1 MGKELIL
8 ARRYNGW
15 MPQFSAAQQRA
26 IDTLASDLEHIFGA
40 RLQSLVAYP
49 GHQADGSVHSCAIV
63 DGLGF
68 RDLVA
73 CLPQTEGWHHRGIA
87 VPLML
92 ASGELERTIDIFPL
106 EYSTILADYQVVRGP
121 DPFQGVSI
129 PIEDI
134 RRATEG
140 QAKSHLIHLR
150 EAFLESHGETTRIG
164 RLIASSAAPLR
175 ALLTN
180 IARLPA
186 EASAKAGLPDS
197 GAGTMAAA
205 TPSDEALA
213 KMAEARL
220 GVSASLVREVLVSSG
235 AGHST
240 IADPSAL
247 LAHYIDAARKIWE
260 YVDRWRS

>member
-1 MGKELIL
+1 MSD
-8 ARRYNGW
+8 
-15 MPQFSAAQQRA
+15 FSAAQQRA
-26 IDTLASDLEHIFGA
+26 IDALARDLDHIFGA

-49 GHQADGSVHSCAIV
+49 GNQADGSVHSCAIV
-63 DGLGF
+63 DGLVF

-73 CLPQTEGWHHRGIA
+73 CLPQTESWHRRGIA

-92 ASGELERTIDIFPL
+92 ASGELERTVDIFPL
-106 EYSTILADYQVVRGP
+106 EYSSILADYAVVRGV
-121 DPFQGVSI
+121 DPFQGISI
-129 PIEDI
+129 PAEDV

-180 IARLPA
+180 IARLH
-186 EASAKAGLPDS
+186 D
-197 GAGTMAAA
+197 GAPTE
-205 TPSDEALA
+205 TLSDQALA
-213 KMAEARL
+213 TMTETRM
-220 GVSASLVREVLVSSG
+220 GISATLIREILASSG
-235 AGHST
+235 GGQST

-247 LAHYIDAARKIWE
+247 LARYIEAAQKIWE

>member
-1 MGKELIL
+1 MSD
-8 ARRYNGW
+8 
-15 MPQFSAAQQRA
+15 FSAAQQKA
-26 IDTLASDLEHIFGA
+26 IDALARDLDHIFGA

-49 GHQADGSVHSCAIV
+49 GNQADGSVHSCAIV
-63 DGLGF
+63 DGLVF
-68 RDLVA
+68 RDLVS
-73 CLPQTEGWHHRGIA
+73 CLPQTESWHRRGIA

-92 ASGELERTIDIFPL
+92 ASGELERTLDIFPL
-106 EYSTILADYQVVRGP
+106 EYSSILADYLVVRGA
-121 DPFQGVSI
+121 DPFQGISI
-129 PIEDI
+129 PVEDV

-180 IARLPA
+180 IARLN
-186 EASAKAGLPDS
+186 D
-197 GAGTMAAA
+197 GAPTE
-205 TPSDEALA
+205 TVSDQALA
-213 KMAEARL
+213 TLAEARM
-220 GVSASLVREVLVSSG
+220 GISATLIREILASSG
-235 AGHST
+235 GGHST

-247 LAHYIDAARKIWE
+247 LARYIEAAQKIWE

>member
-1 MGKELIL
+1 MPHFSAPQQKAIDAL
-8 ARRYNGW
+8 ARDLD
-15 MPQFSAAQQRA
+15 
-26 IDTLASDLEHIFGA
+26 DTFGA
-40 RLQSLVAYP
+40 RLHSLVAYA

-73 CLPQTEGWHHRGIA
+73 CLPMTENWHRRGIA

-92 ASGELERTIDIFPL
+92 ASGEFERTVDIFPL
-106 EYSTILADYQVVRGP
+106 EYSSILADYSVVRGQ
-121 DPFQGVSI
+121 DPFGGISI
-129 PIEDI
+129 SSEDI

-180 IARLPA
+180 ISRLADPA
-186 EASAKAGLPDS
+186 LGKNP
-197 GAGTMAAA
+197 
-205 TPSDEALA
+205 PDEALA
-213 KMAEARL
+213 EMANSRI
-220 GVSASLVREVLVSSG
+220 GISAALVREVLGSS
-235 AGHST
+235 AGGQSS

-247 LAHYIDAARKIWE
+247 LAHYIDASQKIWQ

>member
-1 MGKELIL
+1 MSD
-8 ARRYNGW
+8 
-15 MPQFSAAQQRA
+15 FSAAQQKA
-26 IDTLASDLEHIFGA
+26 IDALARDLDHIFGA

-49 GHQADGSVHSCAIV
+49 GNQADGSVHSCAIV

-68 RDLVA
+68 RDLVS
-73 CLPQTEGWHHRGIA
+73 CLPQTESWHRRGIA

-92 ASGELERTIDIFPL
+92 ASGELERTLDIFPL
-106 EYSTILADYQVVRGP
+106 EYSSILADYVVVRGA
-121 DPFQGVSI
+121 DPFQGISI
-129 PIEDI
+129 PVEDV

-180 IARLPA
+180 IARLNDGEPT
-186 EASAKAGLPDS
+186 E
-197 GAGTMAAA
+197 TV
-205 TPSDEALA
+205 SDQALA
-213 KMAEARL
+213 TLAETRM
-220 GVSASLVREVLVSSG
+220 GISATLIREILASSRG
-235 AGHST
+235 GHST

-247 LAHYIDAARKIWE
+247 LARYIEAAQRIWA
-260 YVDRWRS
+260 YVDGWRP

>member
-1 MGKELIL
+1 
-8 ARRYNGW
+8 
-15 MPQFSAAQQRA
+15 MPQFSAAQQKA
-26 IDTLASDLEHIFGA
+26 LDALARDLDDIFGA
-40 RLQSLVAYP
+40 RLNALVAYA

-68 RDLVA
+68 RDLVS
-73 CLPQTEGWHHRGIA
+73 CLPQTESWHRRGIA

-92 ASGELERTIDIFPL
+92 ATGELERTIDVFPL
-106 EYSTILADYQVVRGP
+106 EYSSILADYQVVRGA
-121 DPFQGVSI
+121 DPFAGMSI

-150 EAFLESHGETTRIG
+150 EAYLESHGETTRVA

-180 IARLPA
+180 IARLH
-186 EASAKAGLPDS
+186 AG
-197 GAGTMAAA
+197 A
-205 TPSDEALA
+205 DEAILTDEPLA
-213 KMAEARL
+213 KMADTRM
-220 GVSASLVREVLVSSG
+220 GVPASLIREVLASSAG
-235 AGHST
+235 GHST

-247 LAHYIDAARKIWE
+247 LARYIDAAQRIWA
-260 YVDRWRS
+260 YVDGWRP

>member
-1 MGKELIL
+1 MSD
-8 ARRYNGW
+8 
-15 MPQFSAAQQRA
+15 FSAAQLRA
-26 IDTLASDLEHIFGA
+26 IEALARDLDHIFGA

-49 GHQADGSVHSCAIV
+49 GNQADGSVHSCAIV
-63 DGLGF
+63 DGLVF
-68 RDLVA
+68 RDLVS
-73 CLPQTEGWHHRGIA
+73 CLPQTESWHRRGIA

-92 ASGELERTIDIFPL
+92 ASGELERTVDIFPL
-106 EYSTILADYQVVRGP
+106 EYSSILADYAVVRGV
-121 DPFQGVSI
+121 DPFQGISI
-129 PIEDI
+129 PVEDV

-180 IARLPA
+180 IARLH
-186 EASAKAGLPDS
+186 D
-197 GAGTMAAA
+197 AAP
-205 TPSDEALA
+205 TETLSDQALA
-213 KMAEARL
+213 TMTETRM
-220 GVSASLVREVLVSSG
+220 GISATLIREILASSG
-235 AGHST
+235 GGQST

-247 LAHYIDAARKIWE
+247 LARYVEATQKIWE

>member
-1 MGKELIL
+1 MSH
-8 ARRYNGW
+8 
-15 MPQFSAAQQRA
+15 FSAAQQKA
-26 IDTLASDLEHIFGA
+26 IDALARDLDEIFGA
-40 RLQSLVAYP
+40 RLRSLVAYP
-49 GHQADGSVHSCAIV
+49 GNQADGSVHSCAIV

-73 CLPQTEGWHHRGIA
+73 CLPRTESWHRRGSA

-92 ASGELERTIDIFPL
+92 ASGEFERTVDIFPL
-106 EYSTILADYQVVRGP
+106 EYAAIIADYLVVRGV
-121 DPFQGVSI
+121 DPFQGISI
-129 PIEDI
+129 SVEDV

-180 IARLPA
+180 IARLNDNEPG
-186 EASAKAGLPDS
+186 ETL
-197 GAGTMAAA
+197 
-205 TPSDEALA
+205 SDQALA
-213 KMAEARL
+213 AMAEARM
-220 GVSASLVREVLVSSG
+220 GISATLVREILASSG
-235 AGHST
+235 GGHST

-247 LAHYIDAARKIWE
+247 LAHYVEAAQKIWA
-260 YVDRWRS
+260 YVDGWRQ

>member
-1 MGKELIL
+1 
-8 ARRYNGW
+8 
-15 MPQFSAAQQRA
+15 MPHFSVPQQRA
-26 IDTLASDLEHIFGA
+26 IDTLARDLDETFGA
-40 RLQSLVAYP
+40 RLQSLVAYS

-73 CLPQTEGWHHRGIA
+73 CLPMTENWHHRGIA

-92 ASGELERTIDIFPL
+92 ASGEFERTVDIFPL
-106 EYSTILADYQVVRGP
+106 EYSSILADYKVVRGQ
-121 DPFQGVSI
+121 DPFQGIAISS
-129 PIEDI
+129 EDI

-150 EAFLESHGETTRIG
+150 EAFLESHGETTRVG
-164 RLIASSAAPLR
+164 RLIAASAAPLR

-180 IARLPA
+180 IARLA
-186 EASAKAGLPDS
+186 DS
-197 GAGTMAAA
+197 GLAA

-213 KMAEARL
+213 EMAKTRI
-220 GVSASLVREVLVSSG
+220 GVSASLIREVLASS
-235 AGHST
+235 AGGRSA

-247 LAHYIDAARKIWE
+247 LAHYIEASQQIWE

>member
-1 MGKELIL
+1 
-8 ARRYNGW
+8 
-15 MPQFSAAQQRA
+15 MPHFSAAQQKA
-26 IDTLASDLEHIFGA
+26 IDALARDLDHIFGA

-49 GHQADGSVHSCAIV
+49 GNQADGSVHSCAIV

-73 CLPQTEGWHHRGIA
+73 CLPQTESWHQRGIG

-92 ASGELERTIDIFPL
+92 ASGEFERTVDIFPL
-106 EYSTILADYQVVRGP
+106 EYSSILADYAVVRGS
-121 DPFQGVSI
+121 DPFRGVSI
-129 PIEDI
+129 PDEDV

-150 EAFLESHGETTRIG
+150 EAFLESHGETTRIA

-180 IARLPA
+180 IARLH
-186 EASAKAGLPDS
+186 D
-197 GAGTMAAA
+197 AAPGEIL
-205 TPSDEALA
+205 TDQALA
-213 KMAEARL
+213 TLAETRM
-220 GVSASLVREVLVSSG
+220 GISATLIREILASSSG
-235 AGHST
+235 GHSA

-247 LAHYIDAARKIWE
+247 LAHYIDAAQKIWQ

>member
-1 MGKELIL
+1 MSH
-8 ARRYNGW
+8 
-15 MPQFSAAQQRA
+15 FSASQQKA
-26 IDTLASDLEHIFGA
+26 IDTLASDLDHIFGA

-49 GHQADGSVHSCAIV
+49 GNQADGSVHSCAIV

-68 RDLVA
+68 RDLVS
-73 CLPQTEGWHHRGIA
+73 CLPQTERWHRRGIA

-92 ASGELERTIDIFPL
+92 ASGELERTVDIFPL
-106 EYSTILADYQVVRGP
+106 EYSSILADYLVVRGR

-129 PIEDI
+129 PVEDV

-150 EAFLESHGETTRIG
+150 EAFLESHGETTRIS

-180 IARLPA
+180 IARLHDHAPA
-186 EASAKAGLPDS
+186 ETL
-197 GAGTMAAA
+197 
-205 TPSDEALA
+205 SDQALST
-213 KMAEARL
+213 MAEARM
-220 GVSASLVREVLVSSG
+220 GISATLIREILASSG

-247 LAHYIDAARKIWE
+247 LARYVEAAQRIWA
-260 YVDRWRS
+260 YVDGWRA

>member
-1 MGKELIL
+1 
-8 ARRYNGW
+8 
-15 MPQFSAAQQRA
+15 MPHFSGPQQRA
-26 IDTLASDLEHIFGA
+26 IDTLARDLDETFGA
-40 RLQSLVAYP
+40 RLHSLVAYT

-73 CLPQTEGWHHRGIA
+73 CLPMTENWHHRGIA

-92 ASGELERTIDIFPL
+92 ASGEFERTVDIFPL
-106 EYSTILADYQVVRGP
+106 EYSSILADYKVVRGQ
-121 DPFQGVSI
+121 DPFQGIAI
-129 PIEDI
+129 PSEDI

-150 EAFLESHGETTRIG
+150 EAFLESHGETTRVG
-164 RLIASSAAPLR
+164 RLIAASAAPLR

-180 IARLPA
+180 IARLA
-186 EASAKAGLPDS
+186 DS
-197 GAGTMAAA
+197 GLVA
-205 TPSDEALA
+205 TPTDEALA
-213 KMAEARL
+213 EMAKTRI
-220 GVSASLVREVLVSSG
+220 GVSASLIREVLASSG
-235 AGHST
+235 GGRSA

-247 LAHYIDAARKIWE
+247 LAHYIEASQQIWE